1 MDATINGNAFKSI
14 HFDIWSAE
22 DILKESVC
30 EINNPKRTV
39 QDGTFRNVKHS
50 VRDARLGPLNRHTK
64 CETCGTKNCDGH
76 FGHIVLAEPMYHPK
90 FTSQLIRWLRCVCR
104 NCTRMLFK
112 NEVVPDAKRVHWMSI
127 ISKGSN
133 LHTKCPQ
140 CNIKPDRYS
149 WCKKT
154 FQVLRNGAMYHVDDV
169 LDHLDM
175 IDEAVLKRLGMSHP
189 RNIVL
194 TVFPVPP
201 FSVRPPLL
209 MGKDLIRGEDDLTYR
224 LMQMLRMNIRVKK
237 MREENRPPHV
247 IKEAKYD
254 LQECISSYIDDK
266 KGMSSK
272 TQDNKKYKS
281 ACERLCSK
289 EGRVRGN
296 LMGKRVD
303 YTARSVITGDD
314 AISMEEVGVPREI
327 AAILTVPVKV
337 TDYNKKQLNQ
347 LLRDNHT
354 TVKFVQN
361 PKGHRFD
368 LNFANKDSITLQAG
382 WTIDRQLQDGDI
394 VLFNRQPTLHKG
406 SFMAHNVKILE
417 GRTFRLNLSCTSP
430 YNADVSTTAVHSL

>member
-1 MDATINGNAFKSI
+1 
-14 HFDIWSAE
+14 
-22 DILKESVC
+22 
-30 EINNPKRTV
+30 
-39 QDGTFRNVKHS
+39 
-50 VRDARLGPLNRHTK
+50 
-64 CETCGTKNCDGH
+64 
-76 FGHIVLAEPMYHPK
+76 
-90 FTSQLIRWLRCVCR
+90 
-104 NCTRMLFK
+104 MLFK
-112 NEVVPDAKRVHWMSI
+112 SDIVPDAKRVQWMSI

-140 CNIKPDRYS
+140 CGIKSDKYS
-149 WCKKT
+149 WCKQT
-154 FQVLRNGAMYHVDDV
+154 LQVLRNGVTYHVDDV

-224 LMQMLRMNIRVKK
+224 LMQMLRMNERVKT

-254 LQECISSYIDDK
+254 LQVCLSSYIDHK

-272 TQDNKKYKS
+272 TKDGKEYNS
-281 ACERLCSK
+281 VASRLRSK

-327 AAILTVPVKV
+327 AEILTVPVKV

-347 LLRDNHT
+347 LLRDKHT
-354 TVKFVQN
+354 MVKFVQN

-406 SFMAHNVKILE
+406 SFMAHKVKILE
-417 GRTFRLNLSCTSP
+417 GRTFRLNLSCTPP
-430 YNADVSTTAVHSL
+430 YNADVSTTRYPFIVKKN